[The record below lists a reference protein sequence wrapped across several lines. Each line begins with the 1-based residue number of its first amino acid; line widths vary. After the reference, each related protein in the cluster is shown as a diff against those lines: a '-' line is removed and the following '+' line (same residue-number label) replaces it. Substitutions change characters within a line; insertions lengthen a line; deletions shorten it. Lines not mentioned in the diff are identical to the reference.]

1 MTARQ
6 KFSWARPLLR
16 CGAATCLLLVLSG
29 CAGSGERDAK
39 SPETEAEAEVLDAYG
54 AMWAEQTKAYRVAST
69 RETDLQRYLAPA
81 ELRTIETDMARM
93 TEERTVMRG
102 DLGHEPEIS
111 ALAVGTQPYTAT
123 VRDCVDSSRWQ
134 ILDTTTGWR
143 LPPPADQEVRYVVT
157 ARMERGER
165 WTVTEYTEDRTH
177 GC

>member
-6 KFSWARPLLR
+6 KFSWAGIVLR
-16 CGAATCLLLVLSG
+16 CGAAACLIVLSG
-29 CAGSGERDAK
+29 CAGSGGGDAK
-39 SPETEAEAEVLDAYG
+39 SPETEAEVLDAYG

-69 RETDLQRYLAPA
+69 RETDLQRYLAPT
-81 ELRTIETDMARM
+81 ELRTVEADLARM
-93 TEERTVMRG
+93 NKERTVMRG

-111 ALAVGTQPYTAT
+111 TLAVGTQPNTAT

-143 LPPPADQEVRYVVT
+143 LPPPADRKVRYVVT

>member
-6 KFSWARPLLR
+6 KFSRAGRVLR
-16 CGAATCLLLVLSG
+16 CGAVMCLLALSG
-29 CAGSGERDAK
+29 CAGNGESDAK
-39 SPETEAEAEVLDAYG
+39 SPATETEVLDAYG

-69 RETDLQRYLAPA
+69 RETDLWRYLAPA
-81 ELRTIETDMARM
+81 ELRTVEADLARM
-93 TEERTVMRG
+93 SKERTVMRG
-102 DLGHEPEIS
+102 DLGHEPEITT
-111 ALAVGTQPYTAT
+111 LTVGAQPNTAT